1 MTSITQDLD
10 ALIAAFNRRAWPEAQ
25 RMAAQMLERAPSTQP
40 AMVHYVAGVAD
51 MELQRMPAALQHLRE
66 ATRLQPDSAD
76 FAVQYAKALSLVRH
90 ARDARI
96 QADRARALDP
106 RDPVTLDTL
115 GIVYMRLGLHD
126 AAADLFT
133 RATALVPTVPLYHYN
148 LAQALVAA
156 GRIEEA
162 EQASEAC
169 LALDPGFWR
178 AHFGLA
184 QLRRQTP
191 ESNHIDRLRSLL
203 ATLPNGAEGA
213 APLCLHMALAKEL
226 EDLREYPAA
235 LDHLVAGKRAG
246 GVHRRYSARQDEEI
260 FEALMERFAAPA
272 TPVEGFASEEPIFI
286 IGMPRTG
293 TTLVERIISS
303 HPAVH
308 SAGELMNFGMALKFL
323 AKSPSSRI
331 IDADIIRRT
340 TSIDMKLLG
349 QTYLASTRP
358 ATGRLP
364 RFVDKLP
371 HNFLHAGFIAQ
382 ALPKARIICLRRHP
396 MDTCLSNFRQLF
408 APESPYFDYSF
419 DLLDT
424 GRYFIQFD
432 RLMKH
437 WHTIFPGRILD
448 VQYEQLVENQESCSR
463 QLIEFCG
470 LPWDPACLRFHENS
484 SSVATASAVQVRS
497 PMYRSALQRWKAYGE
512 ALDPLREILTAAG
525 IDLD

>member
-1 MTSITQDLD
+1 
-10 ALIAAFNRRAWPEAQ
+10 
-25 RMAAQMLERAPSTQP
+25 
-40 AMVHYVAGVAD
+40 
-51 MELQRMPAALQHLRE
+51 
-66 ATRLQPDSAD
+66 
-76 FAVQYAKALSLVRH
+76 
-90 ARDARI
+90 
-96 QADRARALDP
+96 
-106 RDPVTLDTL
+106 
-115 GIVYMRLGLHD
+115 
-126 AAADLFT
+126 
-133 RATALVPTVPLYHYN
+133 
-148 LAQALVAA
+148 
-156 GRIEEA
+156 
-162 EQASEAC
+162 
-169 LALDPGFWR
+169 
-178 AHFGLA
+178 
-184 QLRRQTP
+184 
-191 ESNHIDRLRSLL
+191 
-203 ATLPNGAEGA
+203 
-213 APLCLHMALAKEL
+213 
-226 EDLREYPAA
+226 
-235 LDHLVAGKRAG
+235 
-246 GVHRRYSARQDEEI
+246 
-260 FEALMERFAAPA
+260 
-272 TPVEGFASEEPIFI
+272 
-286 IGMPRTG
+286 
-293 TTLVERIISS
+293 
-303 HPAVH
+303 
-308 SAGELMNFGMALKFL
+308 
-323 AKSPSSRI
+323 
-331 IDADIIRRT
+331 
-340 TSIDMKLLG
+340 MKLLG